1 MRKIKI
7 VLVLLLAALAVL
19 ALTRC
24 GKSGETEQP
33 AHFNAGGTQQS
44 GTSEKKKEQKLG
56 TVTALEGGGVQI
68 EAAEKGETK
77 TYSFADLAADGWYME
92 AVNFAVTNGLMSG
105 VDDGNGALLFK
116 PDYGMTRAQLASIL
130 YSYAGGE
137 PAAVKR
143 SFSDAAES
151 DWYYES
157 VNWAV
162 AQGYILPADSERFG
176 ADDFCACEEVL
187 TILHRVAGS
196 PSSAASL
203 EEYPYAPKV
212 SEEGLTATRWA
223 WEKGLIAE
231 DECVWY
237 PTQAVSRAQIAL
249 LLMRFDAVS

>member
-7 VLVLLLAALAVL
+7 VIALLLAALVVL

-33 AHFNAGGTQQS
+33 ALFHTDAAQQS

-56 TVTALEGGGVQI
+56 VVTALEDGSVQI
-68 EAAEKGETK
+68 EAAENGETK
-77 TYSFADLAADGWYME
+77 TYCFSDLAADGWYMQ

-105 VDDGNGALLFK
+105 VDDGDGTLRFR

-130 YSYAGGE
+130 YSYADGE
-137 PAAVKR
+137 PAATKR

-157 VNWAV
+157 VNWAA
-162 AQGYILPADSERFG
+162 AQGYITPVDGERFG

-203 EEYPYAPKV
+203 EDYPYAPKV
-212 SEEGLTATRWA
+212 SEDGLTATRWA